1 MSSNNHLL
9 LHLRTLACAV
19 IVATVRGYRF
29 IVLALALSAGPGA
42 GAARAAGRQVLYGHV
57 PAAVAQLPAVDR
69 LAGAN
74 RLRLAIGLPLRNT
87 EQLNQLLRDI
97 YDPSN
102 LQFRHYL
109 TPEQFT
115 ERFGPT
121 EADYQALIKFAQA
134 NGFAVTATHPN
145 RVVLDVESAVTD
157 IEKAFHLTMR
167 NYQHPTEARTFF
179 APDTEPSL
187 DLAVPILNISGL
199 DNYVRPFPKYK
210 RRPAAV
216 SPMVT
221 PRAFT
226 GSGPGGNYIGW
237 DFRNAYVPGTTL
249 TGTGQSVALFELD
262 GYYTVD
268 ITNYEAL
275 AGLPNVP
282 LVNVGSVTPGVNG
295 GIDEVS
301 LDIEMVI
308 SMAPGLAHVY
318 VYEGLNPD
326 TVLNQIATDNLA
338 KQISCSWGWTPG
350 PDLTADAIFQQMA
363 AQGQSF
369 FNASGDSDAFP
380 TGTADTYA
388 PTTSTN
394 ITQVGGTTLTM
405 TSTGVVWSS
414 ETVWNWGGGTGS
426 SGGISSRYAI
436 PYYQQGISMTANGG
450 STTMR
455 NVPDVALTADNV
467 YVIANKGVDNGEF
480 GGTSCAAPLWAA
492 FTALVN
498 QQAAANS
505 LAPIG
510 FLNPAFYTIGKGAN
524 YTDCFHDITTGNNNN
539 GKGASFSAVAGY
551 DLCTGWGTP
560 NGTNLINRLAPNG
573 PNVVLSGTMLLAE
586 GCSPTN
592 GVIDPDETVI
602 VAFTLMNSG
611 NMATTNLIATLLATN
626 GVTAPGSPQTYGV
639 LVASGGTA
647 TQPFTFTAAGACG
660 GTLTATLQLQDG
672 ASSLGTVTNTFTLGQ
687 WVSVTPLTQTFDS
700 VTAPA
705 LPPGWTTTN
714 SGAQALWVTS
724 TGARDTSPNAAF
736 TAGANSVGVNE
747 LVSPAFPVYSAAARL
762 SFRNNYNLQTG
773 SSTGRDGGV
782 LEIKIGTNAFTDILA
797 AGGAFISNGYVRA
810 IGTNRGNPLGG
821 RQAWTGNSGGFLTT
835 IATLPAAAAG
845 QTIQLK
851 WRCGTDNSG
860 SSTGWYVDTISVTD
874 GYYNCCT
881 GLTAPVA
888 SFSANP
894 TTGTVPLAV
903 TFTDTSTGTI
913 TNRFWTFGDGAT
925 TNTTTT
931 TVLHTY
937 TVAGTDTVTLAVSGP
952 GGAGTNTQSNPIVA
966 LTPPQLGVTP
976 ASYNFGT
983 LATGTTAQ
991 TTFIIT
997 NLGGA
1002 TLSGTAAAFGGPFT
1016 VVSGGIYTVAGFA
1029 ATNVIVQFAPA
1040 SAGAFSNS
1048 LAFTSNGGNL
1058 TNPVQGVGAIVPVAG
1073 FNGSL
1078 TNGTVPL
1085 AVTFTD
1091 TSTGTITNR
1100 FWNFGDGAT
1109 TNTTATNVLHTY
1121 TVAGSNTVQLIAS
1134 GPVGSSTNIKPAYI
1148 IALTPPQ
1155 LGVSPASYNFGTL
1168 ATGTTAQTSFTVTNT
1183 GGATLTGTAAALGG
1197 PFTVVSG
1204 GIYTVAGF
1212 AATNVVVQFAP
1223 ASAGAFSNSLAFT
1236 SNGGNLTN
1244 PVQGVGAIVPVAGFN
1259 GSPTNGTVPLAVTF
1273 TDTST
1278 GTITNRFWNFGDGTT
1293 TNTTATT
1300 MLHTY
1305 TVAGT
1310 DTVTLVVSGPVGLS
1324 TNTQTSYIIAL
1335 TPAQMLVTPASQD
1348 FNTIIIGQTNS
1359 HSFLVINTGQ
1369 STLTGTA
1376 GVTSPF
1382 SIAAGGAY
1390 TVPGGATN
1398 SVLVNFEPVTAGP
1411 VSNLVV
1417 FTGNGGSSSNAVTG
1431 AGLTPPQL
1439 AVTPASYDFGTLTTG
1454 ATAQASFTITNL
1466 GDAPLTGTV
1475 AVTGPFAI
1483 IGSAAYALA
1492 GLDATNVLIGF
1503 TPVSAGCFT
1512 NDVIFASNGG
1522 NVTNAVSGCGAM
1534 VPVAQFSASPTNGA
1548 APLTVTFSDTS
1559 TGTITNRYWNFGDAA
1574 TTNTTGTNLIH
1585 TYTGAGTNTVT
1596 LIVSGPVG
1604 MDAQTQ
1610 TNLII
1615 VTLPPPAPEFLAGSG
1630 VSLDP
1635 ATGQAVLTF
1644 AATNGYQYQIVYKD
1658 DLQSTNEWQPVEP
1671 PGWLT
1676 ATNTEPMTI
1685 TDPGSAS
1692 STQRFYRLEAR
1703 IP

>member
-1 MSSNNHLL
+1 MSSTNHLF

-19 IVATVRGYRF
+19 IVATVRRYRF
-29 IVLALALSAGPGA
+29 IALALVLSAGPGA
-42 GAARAAGRQVLYGHV
+42 GAARAAGKQVLYGHV

-97 YDPSN
+97 YDPSSP
-102 LQFRHYL
+102 QFRHYL

-115 ERFGPT
+115 VMFGPT
-121 EADYQALIKFAQA
+121 EEDYLALIEFAQA

-167 NYQHPTEARTFF
+167 NYQHLTEARTFY

-210 RRPAAV
+210 RRSAAV
-216 SPMVT
+216 SSTVP

-226 GSGPGGNYIGW
+226 GSGPGGNYIGR

-249 TGTGQSVALFELD
+249 TGSGQSVALFELD

-426 SGGISSRYAI
+426 SGGISSHYAI
-436 PYYQQGISMTANGG
+436 PYYQQGINMTANGG
-450 STTMR
+450 SATMR

-467 YVIANKGVDNGEF
+467 YVIANQGVDNGEF

-492 FTALVN
+492 FTALIN

-505 LAPIG
+505 LAPVG

-611 NMATTNLIATLLATN
+611 GKATTNLVATLLATN
-626 GVTAPGSPQTYGV
+626 GVTAPGNPQTYGV
-639 LVASGGTA
+639 LAASGGTA

-660 GTLTATLQLQDG
+660 GTVTAVLQLQDG
-672 ASSLGTVTNTFTLGQ
+672 ANSLGTVTTTFTLGQ
-687 WVSVTPLTQTFDS
+687 WVSVTPLTQTFES

-705 LPPGWTTTN
+705 LPAGWTTTN
-714 SGAQALWVTS
+714 SDAQALWVTS

-736 TAGANSVGVNE
+736 TAGASAVGVNE
-747 LVSPAFPVYSAAARL
+747 LVSPAFPVYSATARL

-782 LEIKIGTNAFTDILA
+782 LEIKIGTNAFTDILT

-810 IGTNRGNPLGG
+810 IGTSRGNPLGG
-821 RQAWTGNSGGFLTT
+821 RQAWTGKSSGFLTT
-835 IATLPAAAAG
+835 IATLPASAAG
-845 QTIQLK
+845 QTVQLK
-851 WRCGTDNSG
+851 WRCGTDNSTA
-860 SSTGWYVDTISVTD
+860 STGWYVDTISVTD
-874 GYYNCCT
+874 SYYNCCT
-881 GLTAPVA
+881 GLVPPVA
-888 SFSANP
+888 NFSANP
-894 TTGTVPLAV
+894 ITGAVPLAV
-903 TFTDTSTGTI
+903 TFTDTSIGTI
-913 TNRFWTFGDGAT
+913 TNRYWA
-925 TNTTTT
+925 
-931 TVLHTY
+931 
-937 TVAGTDTVTLAVSGP
+937 
-952 GGAGTNTQSNPIVA
+952 
-966 LTPPQLGVTP
+966 
-976 ASYNFGT
+976 
-983 LATGTTAQ
+983 
-991 TTFIIT
+991 
-997 NLGGA
+997 
-1002 TLSGTAAAFGGPFT
+1002 
-1016 VVSGGIYTVAGFA
+1016 
-1029 ATNVIVQFAPA
+1029 
-1040 SAGAFSNS
+1040 
-1048 LAFTSNGGNL
+1048 
-1058 TNPVQGVGAIVPVAG
+1058 
-1073 FNGSL
+1073 
-1078 TNGTVPL
+1078 
-1085 AVTFTD
+1085 
-1091 TSTGTITNR
+1091 
-1100 FWNFGDGAT
+1100 FGDGAT

-1134 GPVGSSTNIKPAYI
+1134 GPVGSSTNTKPAYI

-1197 PFTVVSG
+1197 PFTVVTG
-1204 GIYTVAGF
+1204 GAYTVAGF
-1212 AATNVVVQFAP
+1212 AATNVVVQFSP
-1223 ASAGAFSNSLAFT
+1223 ASAGTFSNSLAFS
-1236 SNGGNLTN
+1236 SNGGTSTNLVT
-1244 PVQGVGAIVPVAGFN
+1244 GTGAIIPAAGFTAT
-1259 GSPTNGTVPLAVTF
+1259 PTNGTIPLSVTF

-1278 GTITNRFWNFGDGTT
+1278 GTITNRYWAFGDGTT
-1293 TNTTATT
+1293 TNTTATNV
-1300 MLHTY
+1300 LHTY
-1305 TVAGT
+1305 MVAGT
-1310 DTVTLVVSGPVGLS
+1310 NAVVLIVSGPVGLS

-1348 FNTIIIGQTNS
+1348 FGTVIIGQTNS

-1369 STLTGTA
+1369 SALTGTA
-1376 GVTSPF
+1376 SVAGPF

-1398 SVLVNFEPVTAGP
+1398 SVLVNFEPVTTGP

-1417 FTGNGGSSSNAVTG
+1417 FTGNGGSSSNVVTG
-1431 AGLTPPQL
+1431 VGLTPPQL
-1439 AVTPASYDFGTLTTG
+1439 AVTPASYDFGTLATG

-1475 AVTGPFAI
+1475 AVAGPFAI

-1522 NVTNAVSGCGAM
+1522 NATNAVYGCGAM

-1548 APLTVTFSDTS
+1548 APLTVTFTDTS
-1559 TGTITNRYWNFGDAA
+1559 TGTITNRSWAFGDAA
-1574 TTNTTGTNLIH
+1574 TTNTTATNVLH
-1585 TYTGAGTNTVT
+1585 TYTLVGTNTVV
-1596 LIVSGPVG
+1596 LVVSGPVG

-1635 ATGQAVLTF
+1635 ATGQAVLAF